1 MLFAFFL
8 QAQQE
13 GMPGGQILVMLV
25 IMVVFYLMVLRPQQ
39 KRQKKIVE
47 VQGNLKNGDRVVTSS
62 GLHGTIVG
70 LRDEYVVLRVP
81 PDSVKLEI
89 ERSSVLAVE
98 SPEQDKTQDKA

>member
-1 MLFAFFL
+1 MHFAFFL
-8 QAQQE
+8 QAQSE

-70 LRDEYVVLRVP
+70 LRDEFIVLRVP

-89 ERSSVLAVE
+89 ERSSVLALE
-98 SPEQDKTQDKA
+98 APEQEKA